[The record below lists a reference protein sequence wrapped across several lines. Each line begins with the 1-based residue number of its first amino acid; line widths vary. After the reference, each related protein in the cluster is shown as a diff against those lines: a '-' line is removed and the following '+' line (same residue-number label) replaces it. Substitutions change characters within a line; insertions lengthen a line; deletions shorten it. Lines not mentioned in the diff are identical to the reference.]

1 MQISPLILFKELS
14 RLYRSKFW
22 RSTGSLRVIMIQ
34 AGKVY
39 TLTRRIRNGLGYIV
53 RGDFEGLRNRL
64 RSIRNDQFL
73 QNCAQSGPPK
83 HWGIMATFHTLF
95 IAHLVASRLRAHGW
109 KVDIMTSAPS
119 GFPHK
124 MYVVI
129 CPQMFKL
136 LPPSGKR
143 IVYQMEQSISSRWFT
158 DDYIKTLQN
167 SLAILEYS
175 LFNVRFLAGKG
186 VAYPN
191 VHYLPVGADIAYST
205 PSQRSPPVWG

>member
-109 KVDIMTSAPS
+109 IGCGLSYSCLGRHALKHRIQRLTVLEDD
-119 GFPHK
+119 
-124 MYVVI
+124 V
-129 CPQMFKL
+129 L
-136 LPPSGKR
+136 LPVDFEDKMLT
-143 IVYQMEQSISSRWFT
+143 IQ
-158 DDYIKTLQN
+158 
-167 SLAILEYS
+167 
-175 LFNVRFLAGKG
+175 
-186 VAYPN
+186 AYL
-191 VHYLPVGADIAYST
+191 V
-205 PSQRSPPVWG
+205 

>member
-1 MQISPLILFKELS
+1 
-14 RLYRSKFW
+14 
-22 RSTGSLRVIMIQ
+22 MIQ

-64 RSIRNDQFL
+64 RSIRNDRFL
-73 QNCAQSGPPK
+73 QNCTQSGPPK
-83 HWGIMATFHTLF
+83 HWGIMATPHTLF
-95 IAHLVASRLRAHGW
+95 IAELVASRLCTHGW
-109 KVDIMTSAPS
+109 KVDIMTSVPS

-136 LPPSGKR
+136 LPPGEKR

-175 LFNVRFLAGKG
+175 LFNVGFLAGKG

-191 VHYLPVGADIAYST
+191 VHYLPVGADIAYRDGMPTVEKTCDVRSMAT
-205 PSQRSPPVWG
+205 PTVRRAAAR